1 MIVNAHSVTFD
12 GVDLHSITGV
22 TVLKTDPYKLPR
34 RDVSMSRITRTDQS
48 YSNTANYVE
57 RIIVVSV
64 GISRNTRSD
73 LERSVDDLMAIL
85 QGVNKPLIMDQAGS
99 TRVYYA
105 TLEDAPVEEDGGS
118 YIKIDLTFTCV
129 DRYGYGPTQ
138 LTLLTIGTTTA
149 YSRVDSLN
157 FVGSAKQAPLFTITY
172 SSITDGTDETV
183 MIGNGNSSQEISITR
198 VWASSDVITIKTGNQ
213 PYVRVNGVDV
223 EFSGSFPLFETG
235 SQTWYYEDT
244 FTARTF
250 TGSIVYTPRYT

>member
-34 RDVSMSRITRTDQS
+34 RDVSMSRVTRTDQS

-64 GISRNTRSD
+64 GISRNTRAD
-73 LERSVDDLMAIL
+73 LERSVDDLMAAL
-85 QGVNKPLIMDQAGS
+85 QGVNKPLIVDQAGT
-99 TRVYYA
+99 TRVYYS

-129 DRYGYGPTQ
+129 DRYGYAPSPV
-138 LTLLTIGTTTA
+138 TLLTIGTTTA
-149 YSRVDSLN
+149 YSRVDALN
-157 FVGSAKQAPLFTITY
+157 FLGSTKQAPIFTITY

-183 MIGNGNSSQEISITR
+183 HIGNGNSSQEIRITR
-198 VWASSDVITIKTGNQ
+198 VWSSSDVITINTGKN
-213 PYVRVNGVDV
+213 PYVRINNVNV
-223 EFSGSFPLFETG
+223 EFDGSFPLFETG

-244 FTARTF
+244 FTARSF
-250 TGSIVYTPRYT
+250 TGSIVYTPRYI